1 MSVSVTSLRTPSSWS
16 QDTSTVLEIK
26 FTNDGNTPYTLNSF
40 TVQIGTGDT
49 TNTDGIVSITG
60 GVHRASGG
68 TITASLKGDFSGS
81 AEVTQSV
88 QVESRD
94 GSSGGYFYDIGG
106 NSRYNITFTVNKLF
120 SAGESYTAQIYK
132 SSSGGLIT
140 TRRYDSQQVSIS
152 QTQYKPPITGSV
164 TITANDQTILYGNS
178 ASVSYNVT
186 VTGAPSG
193 YQQSVSGGGSLGTI
207 TSQRSGTVSVT
218 ITHPDYEGS
227 LTDSDTYVIL
237 CKLNAPTTSLSSS
250 TSGFT
255 IGTNITPTVSEGN
268 NPSGCERYH
277 QVSLNS
283 SSTWTNVSVPYTI
296 SSGSS
301 VRFRTS
307 LSKVAGYTSSDW
319 GSPSSTVSIYYEPRS
334 MSSNGFTVN
343 YRYTPPNGT
352 ETNLPTGDNVAVPT
366 GSVKINW
373 SSFLASKNLGRFNYY
388 RVYIYKEGTTTS
400 PLASQS
406 GSNDPNSSKSQTFTI
421 SPDWAGQRIYLK
433 LECLCRWPDST
444 SGTLYG
450 PNTSTGVFT
459 SSSFLVGGY
468 PEVPVVKYPLGT
480 TFSSA
485 NKRLRLIFTVSNPPY
500 LSDWDITDVE
510 VEVRGTSTR
519 TYKYST
525 SPAHF
530 YSKMSN
536 KPDTIPSGTI
546 LDFTTPEVDNI
557 SSGTTYRIRCSNQYM
572 TGDWTGY
579 YSLNFI
585 SLDYMVQNRKLL
597 ETDMIKL
604 HQSLVDITRGYIN
617 YNSNLY
623 SEISVMYPPKV
634 EQDKYLVEATGV
646 YLGSSGIIKKLS
658 SLYDLVSVNSVP
670 PSGLGLNFSQIDS
683 VTTTQVVSAQSPPFS
698 VSGGYYQPK
707 GNYFNIIINVL
718 KSML

>member
-1 MSVSVTSLRTPSSWS
+1 MSISVTSLRTPSSWS

-164 TITANDQTILYGNS
+164 IINAIDKTVLYGETT
-178 ASVSYNVT
+178 SVSYIIMPNHI
-186 VTGAPSG
+186 PPG
-193 YQQSVSGGGSLGTI
+193 YQQTITGGGSLGAI
-207 TSQRSGTVSVT
+207 TGQKTGTVSVT
-218 ITHPDYEGS
+218 ITHPDYTGS
-227 LTDSDTYVIL
+227 LTDSDTYTIS
-237 CKLNAPTTSLSSS
+237 CKLNPPTTSLSSS
-250 TSGFT
+250 TGGLT
-255 IGTNITPTVSEGN
+255 VGTSVSPTVSEGN
-268 NPSGCERYH
+268 NPSGCTRFY
-277 QVSLNS
+277 QVSLNN
-283 SSTWTNVSVPYTI
+283 SSTWSSVNVPYPLN
-296 SSGSS
+296 SGTS
-301 VRFRTS
+301 VRFRS
-307 LSKVAGYTSSDW
+307 WLSKSGYVSSDP
-319 GSPSSTVSIYYEPRS
+319 GSASPSVGIYYEPRN
-334 MSSNGFTVN
+334 MSTNGFSVS
-343 YRYTPPNGT
+343 YKYTPPGGT
-352 ETNLPTGDNVAVPT
+352 ETNLPIGDNVAVPT
-366 GSVKINW
+366 GTVKINW

-388 RVYIYKEGTTTS
+388 KVYVYKEGTTTN

-444 SGTLYG
+444 SGSFYG

-468 PEVPVVKYPLGT
+468 PEVPVVKYPSST

-485 NKRLRLIFTVSNPPY
+485 NKRLRLVFTVSNPSY
-500 LSDWDITDVE
+500 LSDWDITDIE
-510 VEVRGTSTR
+510 VEVKGTSTR

-530 YSKMSN
+530 YSKMTT
-536 KPDTIPSGTI
+536 KPKTVPSGTI
-546 LDFTTPEVDNI
+546 LDFTTPEVDNV

-572 TGDWTGY
+572 TGEWTTY
-579 YSLNFI
+579 YSLNYVDL
-585 SLDYMVQNRKLL
+585 SYMVQNRKLL

-604 HQSLVDITRGYIN
+604 HQSMISITKGYDD
-617 YNSNLY
+617 YDSNLHVEL
-623 SEISVMYPPKV
+623 STMYPPKNSQGEYIV
-634 EQDKYLVEATGV
+634 KATGT
-646 YLGSSGIIKKLS
+646 YLGSSGIIKKLNN
-658 SLYDLVSVNSVP
+658 LYDLVSKDSVP
-670 PSGLGLNFSQIDS
+670 PGGLGLNFNQIDTNS
-683 VTTTQVVSAQSPPFS
+683 INQVVVARNLPFS

-707 GNYFNIIINVL
+707 GNYFNFIIDVL
-718 KSML
+718 KNML